1 MTKTQRRQA
10 VHQTNKKRFKAP
22 VSSFGHRYLP
32 PAACLSPPSS
42 DSFPSRNTRVMDVSD
57 TCPSCRLQWNTSVDD
72 GLKLSIDTNWVGIS
86 VFASDRAAPGLIV
99 FGAHHQK
106 HYTAVLSLSH
116 LLRVEF
122 VLPGRELPEDS
133 PRTLR
138 RLRFLH
144 GACGLLIRI

>member
-1 MTKTQRRQA
+1 
-10 VHQTNKKRFKAP
+10 
-22 VSSFGHRYLP
+22 
-32 PAACLSPPSS
+32 
-42 DSFPSRNTRVMDVSD
+42 MDVSD
-57 TCPSCRLQWNTSVDD
+57 TCPSCRLHWNTSVGD

-106 HYTAVLSLSH
+106 HYMAVLSLSH

-122 VLPGRELPEDS
+122 VLGGKELPEDS

-138 RLRFLH
+138 RLR
-144 GACGLLIRI
+144 